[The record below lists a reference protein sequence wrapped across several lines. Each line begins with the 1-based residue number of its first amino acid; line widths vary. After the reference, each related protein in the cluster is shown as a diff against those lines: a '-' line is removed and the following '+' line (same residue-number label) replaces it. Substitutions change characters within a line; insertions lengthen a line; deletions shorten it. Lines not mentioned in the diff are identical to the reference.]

1 MKITN
6 EVIKDTRTVKRLS
19 KVPMTVK
26 WKNARLLR
34 MHSLNAVADE
44 MLTVGK
50 TLELLKINIVGNPST
65 GKTTFA
71 MALAHTL
78 HKKAKKP
85 FSVKVLGKD
94 DLTNFEQT
102 LANLQPMNHILVFD
116 DVSFMK
122 ADLSAQRMHKIEQAV
137 TQIRHLPGG
146 QDVQIILIFNF
157 HYSMAMSKYL
167 RQSDYNCYTSI
178 GDSDLGNVLT
188 VVGKVNNKK
197 VQNFRKRTK
206 EAILSQKFSFKLGK
220 KGKKFTY
227 ENRKP
232 FALALVYNGVQ
243 LRNVVFPKRE
253 WIDTLCNT
261 CTGENIT
268 ETSQESIEQFDKL
281 ISTKF
286 GPGVIKQALRVKL
299 IINGIFT
306 ERKRVKQA
314 MTFIDKYIDK
324 NPTNLEQLAI
334 YYGLQDKKTRL
345 KIDPAIFEEK
355 SPD

>member
-1 MKITN
+1 MKVTN

-19 KVPMTVK
+19 KAPLTTM
-26 WKNARLLR
+26 WKNARLVR
-34 MHSLNAVADE
+34 MHSLNAVANE

-65 GKTTFA
+65 GKSTLA
-71 MALAHTL
+71 QALAHTL
-78 HKKAKKP
+78 HKNAKQP
-85 FSVKVLGKD
+85 FSVKILGKD

-102 LANLQPMNHILVFD
+102 LANLQPMNHILIFD

-122 ADLSAQRMHKIEQAV
+122 ADLSAQKMHKIEQAV

-188 VVGKVNNKK
+188 VVGKTNNKK

-206 EAILSQKFSFKLGK
+206 EAILKQQFSFKLGK
-220 KGKKFTY
+220 KGKKFVY
-227 ENRKP
+227 ENRNP

-253 WIDTLCNT
+253 WIDKLCTT

-268 ETSQESIEQFDKL
+268 ETSQESIEQFNTL

-286 GPGVIKQALRVKL
+286 GPGVIKQALRIKL
-299 IINGIFT
+299 LIHGVFT
-306 ERKRVKQA
+306 HSKRVKQA
-314 MTFIDKYIDK
+314 MMFIDKYTDK
-324 NPTNLEQLAI
+324 NPTNLEQLAVF
-334 YYGLQDKKTRL
+334 YGLEDKNTRL

-355 SPD
+355 